1 MSRAD
6 LVVPRVEGSVYRWTF
21 GETTFEMDA
30 ACGARV
36 TRFCLGAENILTGRD
51 VNPLNFGATFW
62 TSPQSHWGWPPPV
75 EHDSEPY
82 LARPLGDD
90 GATVLFSGRP
100 DATLG
105 IAATK
110 SVTVDG
116 ARALVTIEYG
126 LRNHSAKAVAVA
138 PWEISRHPTHGLT
151 FFPDGDGI
159 EPTSTLAVTQAG
171 GVVWFSYD
179 AAAITDHQKLFA
191 HGTEGWICHVDVAR
205 RLLLLKTFPEVAR
218 ANQAPGE
225 ATIEIYADPHH
236 TYVEVEEQGAH
247 RPLHPGEHVTWQ
259 VTWALRSVPAS
270 VPIRVDGAEL
280 LAFARALSSA

>member
-6 LVVPRVEGSVYRWTF
+6 LVVPRVEGSVYQWTF
-21 GETTFEMDA
+21 GEITFEVDA

-36 TRFCLGAENILTGRD
+36 TRFSLGAENILTGRD

-62 TSPQSHWGWPPPV
+62 TSPQSQWGWPPPV

-82 LARPLGDD
+82 LASPLGDD
-90 GATVLFSGRP
+90 GAGVLFSGRP

-116 ARALVTIEYG
+116 ARGLVTIEYG

-159 EPTSTLAVTQAG
+159 EPASTLAVTQAG

-247 RPLHPGEHVTWQ
+247 RTLGPGEHATWRVTW
-259 VTWALRSVPAS
+259 VLRSLPAS
-270 VPIRVDGAEL
+270 LPIRAAGAEL
-280 LAFARALSSA
+280 LAAARALVSA